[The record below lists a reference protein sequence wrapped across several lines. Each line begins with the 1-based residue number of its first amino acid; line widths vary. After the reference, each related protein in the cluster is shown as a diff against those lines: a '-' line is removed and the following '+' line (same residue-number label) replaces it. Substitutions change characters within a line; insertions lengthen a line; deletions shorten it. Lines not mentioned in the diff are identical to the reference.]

1 MSTQGGITFQDDG
14 AMTVNTT
21 TPTETNRHLFNTDDV
36 GAVFLEFATSPSAT
50 SPRMGGIAYTAAG
63 AAYATTAAV
72 GATSTVQGG
81 IARTATGV
89 LHVTYSD
96 FAPPSPSFV
105 NGGVTVNGTGA
116 VYVAEIPSFYAPL
129 SDAGAGVVDTTL
141 TLGTGP
147 ATFTRATAAWTKLST
162 GLWAS
167 VASGSP
173 RSCYIGADTA
183 VGAYGGYFAE
193 NAGTQLV
200 TPTASIRD
208 MTNAA
213 WTAGATMTVA
223 KDGVGIDGVTNSCS
237 RLTGG
242 AVSATNTAF
251 QTLTAAASSRTYSVW
266 LKRVTGTG
274 IINITQDGG
283 STYTDVTSSLNTST
297 FTRVSL
303 TASVLNAA
311 FGIQV
316 VTDGDVI
323 LADFNQFEAGA
334 FATSPMAAAGAV
346 RNADVLTY
354 PFAGNASATA
364 GAAYAELSTF
374 FATGS
379 GSDPVGLSF
388 GTSTFLFSV
397 PTGSANT
404 VIRINDGTTS
414 VTKSALTSLS
424 TGVRK
429 RAASWGGSGQSITGD
444 GAVVATG
451 AFDGAMASTAV
462 AVGSFTNG
470 NNNWFGTL
478 KNVRIWQRQLPDAV
492 LQAITA

>member
-96 FAPPSPSFV
+96 FSPPSPSFV

-116 VYVAEIPSFYAPL
+116 VYVAEVPSFYAPFEDL
-129 SDAGAGVVDTTL
+129 GAGVVDTTL
-141 TLGTGP
+141 SLGTGS
-147 ATFTRATAAWTKLST
+147 ATFTRATVAWTKLST

-193 NAGTQLV
+193 GAGTQLV

-242 AVSATNTAF
+242 AVSATNTIF
-251 QTLTAAASSRTYSVW
+251 QTLVAAASSRTYSVW
-266 LKRVTGTG
+266 IKRVTGTG
-274 IINITQDGG
+274 VINLTEDALG
-283 STYTDVTSSLNTST
+283 TATDVTSLINSTT
-297 FTRVSL
+297 FTRVSV
-303 TASVLNAA
+303 TASVLNAS

-334 FATSPMAAAGAV
+334 RATSPMATAGAA

-364 GAAYAELSTF
+364 GTIYAELSSF
-374 FATGS
+374 WSIAGAESNAINTGAS
-379 GSDPVGLSF
+379 NNALFNGAAEGDTRIFTYDGTNQIF
-388 GTSTFLFSV
+388 EDGTSY
-397 PTGSANT
+397 A
-404 VIRINDGTTS
+404 
-414 VTKSALTSLS
+414 

-429 RAASWGGSGQSITGD
+429 AAVSYGGAGLILALNGGGSP
-444 GAVVATG
+444 ATG
-451 AFDGAMASTAV
+451 SFDGAFSSTAI
-462 AVGSFTNG
+462 AVGCLTG
-470 NNNWFGTL
+470 GTAQWFGTL
-478 KNVRIWQRQLPDAV
+478 KEVRIWQRQLPNAV
-492 LQAITA
+492 LQAITT

>member
-1 MSTQGGITFQDDG
+1 
-14 AMTVNTT
+14 MTVNTT
-21 TPTETNRHLFNTDDV
+21 TPTEINRHLFNTDDV

-116 VYVAEIPSFYAPL
+116 VYVAEIPSFYAPFADL
-129 SDAGAGVVDTTL
+129 GAGVVDTTL

-147 ATFTRATAAWTKLST
+147 ATFTRATVAWTKLST

-173 RSCYIGADTA
+173 RSCYIGANTA
-183 VGAYGGYFAE
+183 VGDYGGYFAE
-193 NAGTQLV
+193 AAGTQLV

-242 AVSATNTAF
+242 AVEATNTIF
-251 QTLTAAASSRTYSVW
+251 QTLVAAASSRTYSCW
-266 LKRVTGTG
+266 IKRVTGTG
-274 IINITQDGG
+274 VINLTEDALG
-283 STYTDVTSSLNTST
+283 TATDVTASINSST
-297 FTRVSL
+297 FTRVSV
-303 TASVLNAA
+303 TASVLNAS

-316 VTDGDVI
+316 VTSGDVI
-323 LADFNQFEAGA
+323 LVDFNQFEAGA
-334 FATSPMAAAGAV
+334 FATSPMDAAGAA
-346 RNADVLTY
+346 RNLDVLTY
-354 PFAGNASATA
+354 PFSGNGLDAQGTMYAEGYPLDAHGSNSGFLQINDASANNQHQMQRSTTPVFVGVTVAATVGTGVCTTA
-364 GAAYAELSTF
+364 TTLADATAFKAAYSWATNS
-374 FATGS
+374 FAASANGTAPTVDSS
-379 GSDPVGLSF
+379 GA
-388 GTSTFLFSV
+388 V
-397 PTGSANT
+397 PTGLTQIRLSNALGNT
-404 VIRINDGTTS
+404 G
-414 VTKSALTSLS
+414 
-424 TGVRK
+424 
-429 RAASWGGSGQSITGD
+429 W
-444 GAVVATG
+444 
-451 AFDGAMASTAV
+451 
-462 AVGSFTNG
+462 NG
-470 NNNWFGTL
+470 FL

-492 LQAITA
+492 LQAITT